1 MSVAKN
7 HHRVNF
13 GSTFVGLAEY
23 YLLEGIVVESRGVAL
38 PMPGYGLASGEPATF
53 EALLRMHEVMVART
67 ALRLT
72 GNRQDAQDA
81 AQEVFLRLH
90 RSLGRIDDSRN
101 LSGWLYRV
109 TVNVCRDILRKRRN
123 TDSLDDVQLAVP
135 SSTEG
140 DLGRAQQLKLVEDAL
155 RTLPE
160 KERSAVTLRDIE
172 GLSTRE
178 VAEILGSSEATV
190 RSQISAARLKI
201 RKMLRRRS

>member
-1 MSVAKN
+1 VAKN
-7 HHRVNF
+7 HHKANF
-13 GSTFVGLAEY
+13 GSTFVSFAEY
-23 YLLEGIVVESRGVAL
+23 YLFEGMVESRGVAL
-38 PMPGYGLASGEPATF
+38 PMPGYGLASGDPATF
-53 EALLRMHEVMVART
+53 EALLQMHEVMVART

-90 RSLGRIDDSRN
+90 RSLGQIDDSRN

-123 TDSLDDVQLAVP
+123 TDSLDEAQLSVP
-135 SSTEG
+135 SCTEA
-140 DLGRAQQLKLVEDAL
+140 DLGRQQQLQLVEEAL
-155 RTLPE
+155 RALPE
-160 KERSAVTLRDIE
+160 KERAAVTLRDIE

-201 RKMLRRRS
+201 RKLLRRRS

>member
-1 MSVAKN
+1 ML
-7 HHRVNF
+7 
-13 GSTFVGLAEY
+13 GCGL
-23 YLLEGIVVESRGVAL
+23 S
-38 PMPGYGLASGEPATF
+38 SGEPATF
-53 EALLRMHEVMVART
+53 EGLLRMHEVMVART

-123 TDSLDDVQLAVP
+123 TDSLDDAHYAIP
-135 SSTEG
+135 SSTEA
-140 DLGRAQQLKLVEDAL
+140 DFGRRQQLKLVEEAL

-160 KERSAVTLRDIE
+160 KERAAVTLRDIE

>member
-1 MSVAKN
+1 VAKN
-7 HHRVNF
+7 HHKANF
-13 GSTFVGLAEY
+13 GSTFVSFAEY
-23 YLLEGIVVESRGVAL
+23 YLFEGMVESRGVAL
-38 PMPGYGLASGEPATF
+38 PMPGYGLASGEPRTF
-53 EALLRMHEVMVART
+53 EALLRTHEVMVART
-67 ALRLT
+67 ALGLT

-90 RSLGRIDDSRN
+90 RSLGKIDDSRN

-123 TDSLDDVQLAVP
+123 IDSLDEARFSVP
-135 SSTEG
+135 SCTEEQV
-140 DLGRAQQLKLVEDAL
+140 GRAQQLKLVEEAL

-160 KERSAVTLRDIE
+160 KERAAVTLRDLE